1 MHAIRSNQVKKVQT
15 FDDFSFSFC
24 DKNQLPGFTIKIL
37 NFCESLKE
45 MKSWINLVNRNI
57 KKEKILLSHY
67 EFLLKRD

>member
-1 MHAIRSNQVKKVQT
+1 MT
-15 FDDFSFSFC
+15 FDFSFSFC

-37 NFCESLKE
+37 NFCESLRE